1 MAGKDSFNEITGVF
15 QELNNVK
22 KETLRGG
29 RGPTPKSPRKPMGS
43 KPDKPPKTPLKTTF
57 RQETKFQMLRLIKS
71 GRTLREAKALTKALA
86 VGLTPEYLAKKDEKD
101 LLSIE
106 GGLDRLTRTRAQQ
119 IDFLKVKF
127 KPKTSFP
134 IRKEEFLARWL
145 MDQPT
150 AQPIDWKRDG
160 NLVRKAAKPTPSRP
174 GSSKG
179 KIGKTRVI
187 GAERTLRDFQKL
199 VRTLRNLQKRYGK
212 GNTAA
217 LKNAMKSIRKGV
229 RTIS

>member
-1 MAGKDSFNEITGVF
+1 MIK
-15 QELNNVK
+15 
-22 KETLRGG
+22 
-29 RGPTPKSPRKPMGS
+29 
-43 KPDKPPKTPLKTTF
+43 
-57 RQETKFQMLRLIKS
+57 LIKS
-71 GRTLREAKALTKALA
+71 GRTLNEAKALTKALS
-86 VGLTPEYLAKKDEKD
+86 VGLTPEYLAKRDEKN

-145 MDQPT
+145 MNEPT
-150 AQPIDWKRDG
+150 SKAIDWKRDG
-160 NLVRKAAKPTPSRP
+160 NLVRKGPKPTPSRP

-179 KIGKTRVI
+179 KIGRTRVI

-199 VRTLRNLQKRYGK
+199 VRTLQNLQKRYGK
-212 GNTAA
+212 GNTES
-217 LKNAMKSIRKGV
+217 LKNAMKAIRKGV
-229 RTIS
+229 KTIG